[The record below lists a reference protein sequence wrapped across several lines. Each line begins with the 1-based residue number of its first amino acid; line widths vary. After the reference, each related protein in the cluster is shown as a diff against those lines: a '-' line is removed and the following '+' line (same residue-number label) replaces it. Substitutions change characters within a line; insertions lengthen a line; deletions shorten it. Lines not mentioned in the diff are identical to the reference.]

1 MFFRMYFHLWDLIS
15 CFWEWKRNFV
25 AYNLRSL
32 ILSIDHLMWDGFFHH
47 ADEKRKLNV
56 VNICWLFT
64 HSCIILYFEKL
75 QKVFSRCSIC
85 YMVKT
90 FAFNVTK
97 MLERFVKNELRWN
110 HQSVKRGN
118 RLRMAEDS
126 KFLLTQEHH
135 LQNALYYYMKYILNS
150 QIHYQFYQTKT
161 AFSIDWMIET
171 LMIQCEVL
179 SYH

>member
-1 MFFRMYFHLWDLIS
+1 MLLGMKKKLRCIQFKKFDTLNWSFCMRWFLLS
-15 CFWEWKRNFV
+15 C
-25 AYNLRSL
+25 S
-32 ILSIDHLMWDGFFHH
+32 
-47 ADEKRKLNV
+47 DEKRKLNV

-90 FAFNVTK
+90 LSFVVTK
-97 MLERFVKNELRWN
+97 MLKRFVKNELRWN

-135 LQNALYYYMKYILNS
+135 LQNALYLIYEIHFEFSNTLSILSNLD
-150 QIHYQFYQTKT
+150 Y
-161 AFSIDWMIET
+161 
-171 LMIQCEVL
+171 L
-179 SYH
+179 SNAYV